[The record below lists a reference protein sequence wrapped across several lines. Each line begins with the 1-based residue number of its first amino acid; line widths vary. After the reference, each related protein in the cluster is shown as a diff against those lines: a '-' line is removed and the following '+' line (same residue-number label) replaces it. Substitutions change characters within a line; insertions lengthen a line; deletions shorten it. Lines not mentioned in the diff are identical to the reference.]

1 MRIILALFIAVARS
15 EIHSADLS
23 AGSTQEK
30 EKVVCAGGN
39 CDRVETDVGLN
50 ILQVHT
56 AQKKGTDQEDSG
68 NDCASDSDCWPGWT
82 CRSDQKIG
90 SYKNR
95 DLRCR
100 CGDKTEIRCPT
111 GSTCGSTGCFVPIPA
126 GADYSFFHD
135 GHCAGGWIN
144 ANTRQD
150 TMTSCGLKCRNQAG
164 CNYFAFDNEKAGTN
178 CALYNEA
185 GGCPDDYRFRGYNA
199 FRMDAGVN
207 RRRALNHHPFYRL
220 LMQEPTRKKKSDLEQ
235 ANMVG
240 A

>member
-39 CDRVETDVGLN
+39 CDTVETDVGLN

-68 NDCASDSDCWPGWT
+68 NDCASSSDCWPGWT
-82 CRSDQKIG
+82 CVGQGQMDGPRRSFHKCQ
-90 SYKNR
+90 
-95 DLRCR
+95 
-100 CGDKTEIRCPT
+100 CGDHLEINCPT
-111 GSTCGSTGCFVPIPA
+111 GSTCVSSGCFIPIPE
-126 GADYSFFHD
+126 GAYYSFFHD

-150 TMTSCGLKCRNQAG
+150 TMTSCSSQCVSQAG
-164 CNYFAFDNEKAGTN
+164 CNYFAFDNEKPAGTN

-185 GGCPDDYRFRGYNA
+185 GGCPDDNHYRGYNA
-199 FRMDAGVN
+199 FRMADWVN
-207 RRRALNHHPFYRL
+207 RRRRA
-220 LMQEPTRKKKSDLEQ
+220 PTMYGR
-235 ANMVG
+235 AP
-240 A
+240 